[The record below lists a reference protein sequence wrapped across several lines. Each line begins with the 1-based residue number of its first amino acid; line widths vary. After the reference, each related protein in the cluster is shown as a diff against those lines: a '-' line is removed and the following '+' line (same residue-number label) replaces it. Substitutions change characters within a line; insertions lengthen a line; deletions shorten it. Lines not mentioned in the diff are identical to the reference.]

1 MPARVSPYVA
11 IDWLLTGRIV
21 DAQEALSHGAISRI
35 SEGRPGKK
43 HCASP
48 NRSPE
53 KILPPAKRLRPSCA
67 GLARQE
73 APHSLFNKA
82 RSSACVRLPPADNT
96 PAGSPEPAFPL
107 FRHSSFYA
115 ARLSA
120 LGYTAGS
127 PNALIRKNNA
137 PFASADPGLIL
148 RPFTADDLPHFTAYR
163 SHPDVARYQSWSD
176 YGAADAQAFS
186 NGSGGSSST
195 VKTAGFNWRSSAA
208 KTARCSAMSRCIFR
222 CGARAELGVTCA
234 PSHQRQG
241 MAHEALNAVIALL
254 FGPLAKHRITA
265 VVDARNLGAAAL
277 FGKLGF
283 RREAHWRQNV
293 F

>member
-1 MPARVSPYVA
+1 MR
-11 IDWLLTGRIV
+11 
-21 DAQEALSHGAISRI
+21 Q
-35 SEGRPGKK
+35 
-43 HCASP
+43 
-48 NRSPE
+48 
-53 KILPPAKRLRPSCA
+53 

-137 PFASADPGLIL
+137 PFASADPRLIL

-222 CGARAELGVTCA
+222 CGAPG
-234 PSHQRQG
+234 
-241 MAHEALNAVIALL
+241 
-254 FGPLAKHRITA
+254 
-265 VVDARNLGAAAL
+265 
-277 FGKLGF
+277 
-283 RREAHWRQNV
+283 
-293 F
+293 